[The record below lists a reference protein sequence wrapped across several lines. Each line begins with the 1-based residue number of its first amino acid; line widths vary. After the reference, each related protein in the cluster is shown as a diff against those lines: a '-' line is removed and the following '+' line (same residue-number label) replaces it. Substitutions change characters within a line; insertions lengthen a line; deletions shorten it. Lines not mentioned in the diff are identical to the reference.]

1 MQIKDIPGF
10 QRFDMIV
17 TLAPQMKVMEAVS
30 LMSSVPV
37 GAAPVLEG
45 KDIVGVFSERDL
57 MTRVVA
63 EKLDPDS
70 LIIADVM
77 TANPVTISC
86 HETNSV
92 AAELMINNNFRNLP
106 VLGDDGHILGVLTI
120 ADVVKTVV
128 NIV

>member
-10 QRFDMIV
+10 QKFDMIV
-17 TLAPQMKVMEAVS
+17 TLAPQMKVSDAVR

-57 MTRVVA
+57 MIRVVA
-63 EKLDPDS
+63 EKLDPES
-70 LIIADVM
+70 LVVADVM
-77 TANPVTISC
+77 TINPVTVSC
-86 HETNSV
+86 NDTNST
-92 AAELMINNNFRNLP
+92 AAEIMINNNFRNLP
-106 VLGDDGHILGVLTI
+106 VLGEDGHILGVLTI